1 MQNEINLKYF
11 IYARKSS
18 EAEDRQVASIDSQI
32 SVLTDLAKREG
43 FEIIDTLCESQSA
56 KAPGR
61 PIFSKMLEKVYK
73 GQAQGIICWK
83 LDRLARNPVD
93 GGQINWMLQQGVI
106 RHIQTYDR
114 SYYPTDNVLMM
125 SVEFGMANQF
135 IRDLSVNVKR
145 GLKQKAEQGWY
156 PCPAPVGY
164 LNTPDRQK
172 GFKIIKKD
180 PKRFDLVRKMFDM
193 VLSGN
198 YSVPQ
203 TQTIAITEWG
213 FRMPNGTKMSRSTFY
228 AVVTNPF
235 YYGYYEYPK
244 KSGIWHKGKHEP
256 MITKDE
262 HDRILS
268 MIRPDNIKPMKHTF
282 AFTGLMKCG
291 ECGATITAEHKT
303 KTQKNGTKHYYTYY
317 HCTKRTNKN
326 CSQRVIEIK
335 DLEKQIADIL
345 GDLRIPPEFDEWA
358 MDWLKDEN
366 HKEADS
372 RDDILKNQQ
381 QEYQECLKKID
392 NLIDMRAGNEIT
404 EQQFKDKKSKLT
416 QEKIKLQE
424 LLKDTDKRVDDW
436 LERAEEALI
445 FAKNAKLTFENG
457 NLQRKREI
465 LNTLGSNLLLIDR
478 KLRIN
483 LENCLLPMKKVSLG
497 SSDKKS
503 GFEPLDLC
511 LDKRKNTAL
520 GGARPV
526 WLRLQD
532 TFRTID
538 WSKIQQELSLF
549 NKISL

>member
-32 SVLTDLAKREG
+32 SVLIDLVKREG

-61 PIFSKMLEKVYK
+61 PIFSKMLEKIYN

-114 SYYPTDNVLMM
+114 SYFPTDNVLMM

-203 TQTIAITEWG
+203 TQTIAVTEWG
-213 FRMPNGTKMSRSTFY
+213 FRMPNGTKMSRSTLY

-256 MITKDE
+256 MITKNE

-317 HCTKRTNKN
+317 HCTKRKNKN

-335 DLEKQIADIL
+335 DLENQIADIL
-345 GDLRIPPEFDEWA
+345 ENLRIPSEFDDWA
-358 MDWLKDEN
+358 MDWLKNEN

-392 NLIDMRAGNEIT
+392 NLIDMRAGGEIT
-404 EQQFKDKKSKLT
+404 EQQFKDKKSKLV

-436 LERAEEALI
+436 LDRAEEALI
-445 FAKNAKLTFENG
+445 FAKNAKLAFENG

-483 LENCLLPMKKVSLG
+483 LENCLLPIKKVSLG
-497 SSDKKS
+497 SGNKKS

-520 GGARPV
+520 GSVRPD
-526 WLRLQD
+526 WLVYQRHP
-532 TFRTID
+532 
-538 WSKIQQELSLF
+538 KLSL
-549 NKISL
+549 

>member
-1 MQNEINLKYF
+1 MQNENNLKYF

-32 SVLTDLAKREG
+32 SVLTDIAKQEG

-61 PIFSKMLEKVYK
+61 PLFSKMLEMIYK

-106 RHIQTYDR
+106 RHIKTHDR

-145 GLKQKAEQGWY
+145 GLKQKAEQGWF

-180 PKRFDLVRKMFDM
+180 PKRFDLIRKMFDM

-203 TQTIAITEWG
+203 THTIAVTEWG

-228 AVVTNPF
+228 SVIGNPF

-244 KSGIWHKGKHEP
+244 KSGIWHKGKHP
-256 MITKDE
+256 AMITKDE
-262 HDRILS
+262 YDQIQN
-268 MIRPDNIKPMKHTF
+268 MIRPDNIKPMKHVF
-282 AFTGLMKCG
+282 AFTGLIKCG

-303 KTQKNGTKHYYTYY
+303 KRQINGNIHYYTYY
-317 HCTKRTNKN
+317 HCTKRINKN
-326 CSQRVIEIK
+326 CSQRVIQVQ
-335 DLEKQIADIL
+335 DLEKEIAEIL
-345 GDLRIPPEFDEWA
+345 GGLTIPPEFNEWA
-358 MDWLKDEN
+358 MSWLKDEN
-366 HKEADS
+366 HKEADD
-372 RDDILKNQQ
+372 RNDILDTQQ
-381 QEYQECLKKID
+381 KSYNECVKKID
-392 NLIDMRAGNEIT
+392 NLIDMRAGGEIS
-404 EQQFKDKKSKLT
+404 EQQFKDKKAKIIK
-416 QEKIKLQE
+416 EKMHLQE
-424 LLKDTDKRVDDW
+424 LLKDTDKRVDNW

-445 FAKNAKLTFENG
+445 FAQNAKLAFENG
-457 NLQRKREI
+457 TLQRKREI
-465 LNTLGSNLLLIDR
+465 LNTLGSNLLLKDR

-483 LENCLLPMKKVSLG
+483 LENCLLPMKKVDTG
-497 SSDKKS
+497 SGNKKS

-520 GGARPV
+520 GGARPD
-526 WLRLQD
+526 WLRG
-532 TFRTID
+532 
-538 WSKIQQELSLF
+538 
-549 NKISL
+549 

>member
-32 SVLTDLAKREG
+32 SVLSDLAKREG
-43 FEIIDTLCESQSA
+43 LEVVETFCESQSA

-61 PIFSKMLEKVYK
+61 PIFSKMLEMIYK
-73 GQAQGIICWK
+73 GRAQGIICWK

-106 RHIQTYDR
+106 RHIKTYDR

-145 GLKQKAEQGWY
+145 GLKQKAEQGWF

-180 PKRFDLVRKMFDM
+180 PKRFHLIRKMFDM

-203 TQTIAITEWG
+203 VHTIAVTEWG

-228 AVVTNPF
+228 SVVTNPF

-244 KSGIWHKGKHEP
+244 KSGIWYKGKHPP
-256 MITKDE
+256 MITKE
-262 HDRILS
+262 EFDRIQK
-268 MIRPDNIKPMKHTF
+268 MIRPDNIKPMKHVF
-282 AFTGLMKCG
+282 AFTGLIKCG
-291 ECGATITAEHKT
+291 ECGATVTAEHKT
-303 KTQKNGTKHYYTYY
+303 KRQKNGNVHYYTYY
-317 HCTKRTNKN
+317 HCTKRVDKN
-326 CSQRVIEIK
+326 CSQRVIQVQ

-345 GDLRIPPEFDEWA
+345 ENLSIPPEFNEWA
-358 MDWLKDEN
+358 MSWLKQEN
-366 HKEADS
+366 HKEAGD
-372 RDDILKNQQ
+372 RNTILQTQQ
-381 QEYQECLKKID
+381 KAYNECVKKID
-392 NLIDMRAGNEIT
+392 NLIDMRAGGEIT
-404 EQQFKDKKSKLT
+404 EQQFKDKKAKLI

-424 LLKDTDKRVDDW
+424 LLKDTDKRVDNW
-436 LERAEEALI
+436 LERAEEALM
-445 FAKNAKLTFENG
+445 FAQHAKLAFENG
-457 NLQRKREI
+457 SLQRKREI
-465 LNTLGSNLLLIDR
+465 LNALGSNLLLKDR

-483 LENCLLPMKKVSLG
+483 LENCLLPMQRIHSALG
-497 SSDKKS
+497 KKKS
-503 GFEPLDLC
+503 RFEPQDLC
-511 LDKRKNTAL
+511 LNKRKNTAL
-520 GGARPV
+520 GGARPD
-526 WLRLQD
+526 WLRGRD
-532 TFRTID
+532 SNPRPTG
-538 WSKIQQELSLF
+538 
-549 NKISL
+549 

>member
-1 MQNEINLKYF
+1 MQNENNLKYF

-32 SVLTDLAKREG
+32 SVLTDIAKQEG
-43 FEIIDTLCESQSA
+43 LEIIDTLCESQSA

-61 PIFSKMLEKVYK
+61 PLFSKMLEMIYK

-106 RHIQTYDR
+106 RHIKTHDR

-145 GLKQKAEQGWY
+145 GLKQKAEQGWF

-180 PKRFDLVRKMFDM
+180 PKRFELIRKMFDM

-203 TQTIAITEWG
+203 THTIAVTEWG

-228 AVVTNPF
+228 SVVSNPF

-244 KSGIWHKGKHEP
+244 KSGIWHKGKHP
-256 MITKDE
+256 AMITKDE
-262 HDRILS
+262 YDQIQN
-268 MIRPDNIKPMKHTF
+268 MIRPDNIKPMKHVF
-282 AFTGLMKCG
+282 AFTGLIKCG

-303 KTQKNGTKHYYTYY
+303 KRQINGNVHYYTYY
-317 HCTKRTNKN
+317 HCTKRIDKN
-326 CSQRVIEIK
+326 CSQRVIQVQ
-335 DLEKQIADIL
+335 DLEKEITEIL
-345 GDLRIPPEFDEWA
+345 GGLTIPPEFNEWA
-358 MDWLKDEN
+358 MSWLKDEN
-366 HKEADS
+366 HKEADD
-372 RDDILKNQQ
+372 RNDILDTQQ
-381 QEYQECLKKID
+381 KSYNECVKKID
-392 NLIDMRAGNEIT
+392 NLIDMRAGGEIS
-404 EQQFKDKKSKLT
+404 EQQFKDKKAKIIK
-416 QEKIKLQE
+416 EKMHLQE
-424 LLKDTDKRVDDW
+424 LLKDTDKRVDNW

-445 FAKNAKLTFENG
+445 FAQNAKLAFENG
-457 NLQRKREI
+457 TLQRKREI

-483 LENCLLPMKKVSLG
+483 LENCLLPMQKVDTG
-497 SSDKKS
+497 SGNKKS
-503 GFEPLDLC
+503 EFEPLDLC
-511 LDKRKNTAL
+511 LDKRKNTAS
-520 GGARPV
+520 GGVRPD
-526 WLRLQD
+526 WLRRVKQV
-532 TFRTID
+532 RTYLLTER
-538 WSKIQQELSLF
+538 KCLF
-549 NKISL
+549 

>member
-61 PIFSKMLEKVYK
+61 PIFSKMLEEIYN

-114 SYYPTDNVLMM
+114 SYFPTDNVLMM

-180 PKRFDLVRKMFDM
+180 PKRFDLIRKMFDM

-213 FRMPNGTKMSRSTFY
+213 FRMPNGSKMSRSTLY
-228 AVVTNPF
+228 AVVVNPF
-235 YYGYYEYPK
+235 YFGYYEYPK

-303 KTQKNGTKHYYTYY
+303 KRQKNGNKHYYTYY
-317 HCTKRTNKN
+317 HCTKRKNKN

-335 DLEKQIADIL
+335 DLEQQIADIL

-358 MDWLKDEN
+358 MDWLKNEN

-404 EQQFKDKKSKLT
+404 EQQFKDKKSKLI

-436 LERAEEALI
+436 LDRAEEALI
-445 FAKNAKLTFENG
+445 FAKNAKLAFENG

-497 SSDKKS
+497 SGDKKS
-503 GFEPLDLC
+503 GFEPLDLPC
-511 LDKRKNTAL
+511 NKRKNTAL
-520 GGARPV
+520 GGVRPV
-526 WLRLQD
+526 WLRGQDSNLQPSD
-532 TFRTID
+532 
-538 WSKIQQELSLF
+538 
-549 NKISL
+549 